1 MPPGA
6 ADQNVEGIDWIVENK
21 KIETAIFA
29 GGCFWCMTKPFDQMP
44 GIISV
49 RSGYTGGD
57 VENPTYEQVKSGT
70 TGHTEAVKIVF
81 DKTII
86 SYEELLEIYW
96 HQTDPTDAA
105 GQFQDRG
112 SNYRP
117 VIFVKNETQRQAAEL
132 SLKNLI
138 ASERFKKPIVTRIE
152 SAVLFMKRKKSTSS
166 FTKKIQREWNLRNR
180 REENSLLKKTGEFER
195 IRNG

>member
-1 MPPGA
+1 M
-6 ADQNVEGIDWIVENK
+6 ENK

-49 RSGYTGGD
+49 RSGYTGGN

-117 VIFVKNETQRQAAEL
+117 VIFVKNETQRQAAER

-138 ASERFKKPIVTRIE
+138 ASERFKKPIVTKIE
-152 SAVLFMKRKKSTSS
+152 PACPFYEAEEEHQQFYKKDPKRT
-166 FTKKIQREWNLRNR
+166 
-180 REENSLLKKTGEFER
+180 EFEEAQG
-195 IRNG
+195 RNQFIEKNWGI

>member
-1 MPPGA
+1 MLPGA

-117 VIFVKNETQRQAAEL
+117 VIFVKNETQRQAAER

-138 ASERFKKPIVTRIE
+138 ASERFKKPIVTKIE
-152 SAVLFMKRKKSTSS
+152 PACPFYEAEEEHQQFYKKDPKRMEFEEAQGRKQ
-166 FTKKIQREWNLRNR
+166 FI
-180 REENSLLKKTGEFER
+180 EENWG
-195 IRNG
+195 I

>member
-138 ASERFKKPIVTRIE
+138 VSERFKKPIVTKIE
-152 SAVLFMKRKKSTSS
+152 SACPFYEAEEEHQQFYKKDPKRMEFEESQGRKQ
-166 FTKKIQREWNLRNR
+166 FI
-180 REENSLLKKTGEFER
+180 EENWG
-195 IRNG
+195 I

>member
-1 MPPGA
+1 MPSGT
-6 ADQNVEGIDWIVENK
+6 ADKNVEGIDWIVENK
-21 KIETAIFA
+21 KIETALFA

-152 SAVLFMKRKKSTSS
+152 SACPFYEAEEEHQQFYKKDPKRMEFEESQGRKQ
-166 FTKKIQREWNLRNR
+166 FI
-180 REENSLLKKTGEFER
+180 EENWG
-195 IRNG
+195 I

>member
-1 MPPGA
+1 MLSGA
-6 ADQNVEGIDWIVENK
+6 ADKNVEGIDWIVENK

-70 TGHTEAVKIVF
+70 TGHTEAVKIIF

-96 HQTDPTDAA
+96 HQTDPTDAS

-138 ASERFKKPIVTRIE
+138 VSERFKKPIVTKIE
-152 SAVLFMKRKKSTSS
+152 SACPFYEAEEEHQQFYKKDPKRMEFEESQGRKQ
-166 FTKKIQREWNLRNR
+166 FI
-180 REENSLLKKTGEFER
+180 EENWG
-195 IRNG
+195 I

>member
-49 RSGYTGGD
+49 RSGYTGGN

-117 VIFVKNETQRQAAEL
+117 VIFVKNETQRQAAER

-138 ASERFKKPIVTRIE
+138 ASERFKKPIVTKIE
-152 SAVLFMKRKKSTSS
+152 PACPFYEAEEEHQQFYKKDPKRM
-166 FTKKIQREWNLRNR
+166 
-180 REENSLLKKTGEFER
+180 EFEEAQG
-195 IRNG
+195 RNQFIEKNWGI

>member
-49 RSGYTGGD
+49 RSGYTGGN

-117 VIFVKNETQRQAAEL
+117 VIFVKNETQRQAAER

-152 SAVLFMKRKKSTSS
+152 PACPFYEAEEEHQQFYKKDPKRM
-166 FTKKIQREWNLRNR
+166 
-180 REENSLLKKTGEFER
+180 EFEEAQG
-195 IRNG
+195 RNQFIEKNWGI

>member
-29 GGCFWCMTKPFDQMP
+29 GGCFWCMTKQFDQMP

-49 RSGYTGGD
+49 RSGYTGGN

-138 ASERFKKPIVTRIE
+138 VSERFKKPIVTRIE
-152 SAVLFMKRKKSTSS
+152 SACPFYEAEEEHQQFYKKDPKRMEFEESQGRKQ
-166 FTKKIQREWNLRNR
+166 FI
-180 REENSLLKKTGEFER
+180 EENWG
-195 IRNG
+195 I

>member
-117 VIFVKNETQRQAAEL
+117 VIFVKNETQRQAAER

-138 ASERFKKPIVTRIE
+138 ASERFKKPIVTKIE
-152 SAVLFMKRKKSTSS
+152 PACPFYEAEEEHQQFYKKDPKRM
-166 FTKKIQREWNLRNR
+166 
-180 REENSLLKKTGEFER
+180 EFEEAQGR
-195 IRNG
+195 KQFIEKNWGI

>member
-1 MPPGA
+1 MPSGT
-6 ADQNVEGIDWIVENK
+6 ADKNVEGIDGRVENK

-152 SAVLFMKRKKSTSS
+152 SACPFYEAEKEHQQFYKKDPKRMEFEESQGRKQ
-166 FTKKIQREWNLRNR
+166 FI
-180 REENSLLKKTGEFER
+180 EENWG
-195 IRNG
+195 I

>member
-1 MPPGA
+1 MLSGA
-6 ADQNVEGIDWIVENK
+6 ADKNVEGIDWIVENK

-70 TGHTEAVKIVF
+70 TGHTEAVKIIF

-138 ASERFKKPIVTRIE
+138 VSERFKKPIVTKIE
-152 SAVLFMKRKKSTSS
+152 SACPFYEAEEEHQQFYKKDPKRMEFEESQGRKQ
-166 FTKKIQREWNLRNR
+166 FI
-180 REENSLLKKTGEFER
+180 EENWG
-195 IRNG
+195 I

>member
-117 VIFVKNETQRQAAEL
+117 VIFVKNETQRQAAER

-138 ASERFKKPIVTRIE
+138 ASERFKKPIVTKIE
-152 SAVLFMKRKKSTSS
+152 PACPFYEAEEEHQQFYKKDPKRMEFEESQGRKQ
-166 FTKKIQREWNLRNR
+166 FI
-180 REENSLLKKTGEFER
+180 EENWG
-195 IRNG
+195 I

>member
-1 MPPGA
+1 MSSGA
-6 ADQNVEGIDWIVENK
+6 ADKNVEGIDWIVENK

-138 ASERFKKPIVTRIE
+138 VSERFKKPIVTKIE
-152 SAVLFMKRKKSTSS
+152 SACPFYEAEEEHQQFYKKDPKRMEFEESQGRKQ
-166 FTKKIQREWNLRNR
+166 FI
-180 REENSLLKKTGEFER
+180 EENWG
-195 IRNG
+195 I

>member
-1 MPPGA
+1 MSSGA
-6 ADQNVEGIDWIVENK
+6 ADKNVEGIDWIVENK

-152 SAVLFMKRKKSTSS
+152 SACPFYEAEEEHQQFYKKDPKRMEFEESQGRKQ
-166 FTKKIQREWNLRNR
+166 FI
-180 REENSLLKKTGEFER
+180 EENWG
-195 IRNG
+195 I

>member
-117 VIFVKNETQRQAAEL
+117 VIFVKNETQRQAAER

-138 ASERFKKPIVTRIE
+138 VSERFKKPIVTKIE
-152 SAVLFMKRKKSTSS
+152 SACPFYEAEEEHQQFYKKDPKRMEFEESQGRKQ
-166 FTKKIQREWNLRNR
+166 FI
-180 REENSLLKKTGEFER
+180 EENWG
-195 IRNG
+195 I

>member
-1 MPPGA
+1 MLSGA
-6 ADQNVEGIDWIVENK
+6 ADKNVEGMDWIVENK

-29 GGCFWCMTKPFDQMP
+29 GGCFWCMTRPFDQMP

-138 ASERFKKPIVTRIE
+138 ASERFKKPIVTKIE
-152 SAVLFMKRKKSTSS
+152 SACPFYEAEEEHQQFYKKDPKRMEFEESQGRKQ
-166 FTKKIQREWNLRNR
+166 FI
-180 REENSLLKKTGEFER
+180 EENWG
-195 IRNG
+195 I

>member
-1 MPPGA
+1 M
-6 ADQNVEGIDWIVENK
+6 ENK

-152 SAVLFMKRKKSTSS
+152 SACPFYEAEKEHQQFYKKDPKRMEFEESQGRKQ
-166 FTKKIQREWNLRNR
+166 FI
-180 REENSLLKKTGEFER
+180 EENWG
-195 IRNG
+195 I

>member
-49 RSGYTGGD
+49 RSGYTGGN

-138 ASERFKKPIVTRIE
+138 VSERFKKPIVTKIE
-152 SAVLFMKRKKSTSS
+152 PACPFYEAEEEHQQFYKKDPKRM
-166 FTKKIQREWNLRNR
+166 
-180 REENSLLKKTGEFER
+180 EFEEAQGR
-195 IRNG
+195 KQFIEKNWGI

>member
-1 MPPGA
+1 MPSGT
-6 ADQNVEGIDWIVENK
+6 ADKNVEGIDWIVENK

-152 SAVLFMKRKKSTSS
+152 SACPFYEAEEEHQQFYKKDPKRMEFEESQGRKQ
-166 FTKKIQREWNLRNR
+166 FI
-180 REENSLLKKTGEFER
+180 EENWG
-195 IRNG
+195 I

>member
-117 VIFVKNETQRQAAEL
+117 VIFVKNETQRQAAER

-138 ASERFKKPIVTRIE
+138 ASERFKKPIVTKIE
-152 SAVLFMKRKKSTSS
+152 PTCPFYEAEEEHQQFYKKDPKRMEFEEAQGRKQ
-166 FTKKIQREWNLRNR
+166 FI
-180 REENSLLKKTGEFER
+180 EENWG
-195 IRNG
+195 I

>member
-1 MPPGA
+1 MPSGT
-6 ADQNVEGIDWIVENK
+6 ADKNVEGIDWIVENK

-152 SAVLFMKRKKSTSS
+152 SACPFYEAEEEHQQFYKKDPKRMEFEEAQGRKQ
-166 FTKKIQREWNLRNR
+166 FI
-180 REENSLLKKTGEFER
+180 EENWG
-195 IRNG
+195 I

>member
-1 MPPGA
+1 MLPGA

-117 VIFVKNETQRQAAEL
+117 VIFVKNETQRQAAER

-138 ASERFKKPIVTRIE
+138 ASERFKKPIVTKIE
-152 SAVLFMKRKKSTSS
+152 PACPFYEAEEEHQQFYKKDPKRM
-166 FTKKIQREWNLRNR
+166 
-180 REENSLLKKTGEFER
+180 EFEEAQGR
-195 IRNG
+195 KQFIEKNWGI